1 MAFNM
6 KTVFLINHSAKQCG
20 VQQYGKR
27 IANIITKSKKYNIYY
42 YEIDS
47 ADLFLQHVESNTPQ
61 IIVYNNLDCTMP
73 WLTENIKNIIRQ
85 KNILQGSIVHNK
97 KYPHFDF
104 YFHQDPNFLECY
116 NEYSLLRPIIY
127 FSKKHHLPNKVIK
140 IGSFGFGF
148 KTKYFDQLCNIVNE
162 QFDEPVQINL
172 HLTYSHFCPNYTIVE
187 DIKNKCFQQITK
199 PNISL
204 NFTHNFLTDDDLLN
218 FLSSNDLN
226 IFLHEK
232 YQTYEGISSSTDFG
246 LAAQRPMAICKS
258 NMFSHFYDV
267 NPSICIEDN
276 SLKKIIKNGFKP
288 LEELHN
294 KWSNDNF
301 IKKFEKN
308 IQQILK

>member
-1 MAFNM
+1 MAI
-6 KTVFLINHSAKQCG
+6 VFLINHSAKQCG

-27 IANIITKSKKYNIYY
+27 IANIITKSKKYNIFY

-47 ADLFLQHVESNTPQ
+47 ADVFLKYVESNNPQ
-61 IIVYNNLDCTMP
+61 IILYNNLDCTMP
-73 WLTENIKNIIRQ
+73 WLTENIKYTIKQ

-97 KYPHFDF
+97 KYFNFDF
-104 YFHQDPNFLECY
+104 YFHQDPNFAEHS
-116 NEYSLLRPIIY
+116 NEYSLLRPIIQ
-127 FSKKHHLPNKVIK
+127 FDKPLRSPNKIIK

-148 KTKYFDQLCNIVNE
+148 KTKYFDEICNIVNE

-172 HLTYSHFCPNYTIVE
+172 HLTYSHFCPNHSVVE
-187 DIKNKCFQQITK
+187 DIKNKCFQKITK
-199 PNISL
+199 SHINL

-246 LAAQRPMAICKS
+246 LAAQTPMAICKS
-258 NMFSHFYDV
+258 NMFSHFYNV
-267 NPSICIEDN
+267 NPSILIEDN
-276 SLKKIIKNGFKP
+276 SLKTIIKNGFQP
-288 LEELHN
+288 LSELYN

-308 IQQILK
+308 IEQLLK